1 MIIPDIIR
9 RLADARDN
17 DVITADNDLE
27 LLTKLYQR
35 FEDVKRCSNHVRFKG
50 HGPIFGAMP
59 MFGSGGVSMMADM
72 DSVDYAAPCEDEDV
86 LELESELE
94 PEPEQ
99 SVPTTDEGFYMFL
112 RKLQEE
118 IAVYEHEHGTK
129 SALASVKNAL
139 ADRLSK
145 EPGRDV
151 QPSRLVVPRYG
162 DIMLEDFG
170 CGLNLR
176 PLPRA
181 VLVLFLRHP
190 EGIVL
195 KDRKNYFEELKGI
208 YGLVCRKENN
218 NKIAE
223 HCERLLD
230 VADGSMDEKITIVNS
245 IFKKNL
251 TVALAEKYQILGKRG
266 GVKSIRLDR
275 SLVELPEEFDS
286 VPWTVLKM

>member
-1 MIIPDIIR
+1 MRIPDFIR
-9 RLADARDN
+9 RLADAKD
-17 DVITADNDLE
+17 DEVITADNDLE

-35 FEDVKRCSNHVRFKG
+35 FEDVKRRSNHVFFRG
-50 HGPIFGAMP
+50 HGLVLGAALM
-59 MFGSGGVSMMADM
+59 SGMSMLADM
-72 DSVDYAAPCEDEDV
+72 VNFAPDESCEDD
-86 LELESELE
+86 L
-94 PEPEQ
+94 EPEQ

-118 IAVYEHEHGTK
+118 IRVYEQEHGNM
-129 SALASVKNAL
+129 SELASVKNAL
-139 ADRLSK
+139 TDRLSK
-145 EPGRDV
+145 EPAHDV

-162 DIMLEDFG
+162 NIMLEDFG

-195 KDRKNYFEELKGI
+195 KDRKNYFDELKGI

-266 GVKSIRLDR
+266 GVKSIQLDR
-275 SLVELPEEFDS
+275 SLVKLPEELDK
-286 VPWTVLKM
+286 VPWTKWK

>member
-1 MIIPDIIR
+1 MRIPDFIR
-9 RLADARDN
+9 RLADAKD
-17 DVITADNDLE
+17 DEVITADNDLE

-35 FEDVKRCSNHVRFKG
+35 FEDVKSRSNHVFFRG
-50 HGPIFGAMP
+50 HGLVLGAAP
-59 MFGSGGVSMMADM
+59 MFGMSMLADM
-72 DSVDYAAPCEDEDV
+72 VNFAPDESCEDD
-86 LELESELE
+86 L
-94 PEPEQ
+94 EPEQ

-118 IAVYEHEHGTK
+118 IRVYEQEHGNM
-129 SALASVKNAL
+129 SELASVKNAL
-139 ADRLSK
+139 TDRLSK
-145 EPGRDV
+145 EPAHDV

-162 DIMLEDFG
+162 NIMLEDFG

-195 KDRKNYFEELKGI
+195 KDRKNYFDELKGI

-266 GVKSIRLDR
+266 GVKSIQLDR
-275 SLVELPEEFDS
+275 SLVKLPEELDRI
-286 VPWTVLKM
+286 PLTVLKQ